1 MTNSTLWVEI
11 IPSSKLSKIGGEE
24 MYKFGETLQKDGFL
38 VLNKEGDSYMFSIGD
53 CFDDGEEGECMPLFS
68 FSKKMSKE
76 RVEELIEYLKD
87 NI

>member
-1 MTNSTLWVEI
+1 
-11 IPSSKLSKIGGEE
+11 

-38 VLNKEGDSYMFSIGD
+38 VLKKEGESYMFSIGD

-68 FSKKMSKE
+68 FSKKLSKE
-76 RVEELIEYLKD
+76 RVEGLIKYLQA